1 MELLAKR
8 ITELT
13 ESQTLAMAA
22 RSRELAAKGVD
33 VINLSLGEPDFPTP
47 EHVKEAAKIAIDQ
60 NFSFYTP
67 VAGYAD
73 TRSAIVE
80 KLKRD
85 NGLVYHPDQIVTSTG
100 AKQSIIN
107 VLLCLL
113 NPGDEIL
120 VPTPYWVSYLS
131 MIQLAEA
138 KAVLMPT
145 DVHSN
150 FKITAAQLEAA
161 ITPQTKAFIFSSPC
175 NPTGTVYTGE
185 ELEALAAVFE
195 RNPHVTVISDEIYEY
210 INFNGKHQSI
220 ATIGKMQERT
230 VVVNGLSK
238 GFAMTGWRFG
248 YIAAPLAI
256 AQACV
261 KLQGQFTSATCSI
274 TQKAAIAA
282 LTGDLGPSM
291 AMTAAFKRRRSLV
304 VEALSKIDRLYCNQ
318 PEGAFYV
325 FPDVSKFYGTS
336 WGNYHIQNA
345 DDLATY
351 LLMEAHVAVV
361 TGEAFGDTNCIR
373 ISYATSDEKL
383 MEAMRRITLALDRL
397 AT

>member
-47 EHVKEAAKIAIDQ
+47 EHVKEAAKLAIDQ

-113 NPGDEIL
+113 NPGDQIL

-195 RNPHVTVISDEIYEY
+195 RHPHVTVISDEIYEY

-282 LTGDLGPSM
+282 LIGDLEPSM

-383 MEAMRRITLALDRL
+383 MEAMRRITFALDRL

>member
-1 MELLAKR
+1 MDVLAKR

-22 RSRELAAKGVD
+22 RSRELAAKGID
-33 VINLSLGEPDFPTP
+33 VINLSLGEPDFATP
-47 EHVKEAAKIAIDQ
+47 PHVKAAAKAAIDAD
-60 NFSFYTP
+60 FSFYTP
-67 VAGYAD
+67 VAGFAD
-73 TRSAIVE
+73 TRAAIVE
-80 KLKRD
+80 KLQRD
-85 NGLVYHPDQIVTSTG
+85 NGLVYTPDQIVTSTG

-107 VLLCLL
+107 VLLCIL
-113 NPGDEIL
+113 NPGDEII

-138 KAVLMPT
+138 TPVLIKA
-145 DVHSN
+145 DVQSN
-150 FKITAAQLEAA
+150 FKISAAQLEAA
-161 ITPQTKAFIFSSPC
+161 IGPKTKAFIFSSPC
-175 NPTGTVYTGE
+175 NPTGTVYTKT

-195 RNPHVTVISDEIYEY
+195 RHPHITVISDEIYEY
-210 INFNGKHQSI
+210 INFNGKHESI

-248 YIAAPLAI
+248 YIAAPLPI

-274 TQKAAIAA
+274 TQRAAIAA
-282 LTGDLGPSM
+282 LTGDLTYSQEM
-291 AMTAAFKRRRSLV
+291 NAAFERRRGLV
-304 VEALSKIDRLYCNQ
+304 VNKLKAIPGLICNE
-318 PEGAFYV
+318 PDGAFYV
-325 FPDVSKFYGTS
+325 FPDVSGFFGKSVGE
-336 WGNYHIQNA
+336 YHIRNA
-345 DDLATY
+345 DDLASY

-361 TGEAFGDTNCIR
+361 TGEAFGASNCIR

-383 MEAMRRITLALDRL
+383 STAMDRMSVALSRL
-397 AT
+397 K

>member
-47 EHVKEAAKIAIDQ
+47 EHVKEAAKLAIDQ

-195 RNPHVTVISDEIYEY
+195 RNPYVTVISDEIYEY

-282 LTGDLGPSM
+282 LTADLAPSM

-304 VEALSKIDRLYCNQ
+304 VEALSKIDRMYCNQ

>member
-47 EHVKEAAKIAIDQ
+47 EHVKEAAKLAIDQ

>member
-47 EHVKEAAKIAIDQ
+47 EHVKEAAKLAIDQ

-113 NPGDEIL
+113 NPGDQIL

-195 RNPHVTVISDEIYEY
+195 RHPHVTVISDEIYEY

-282 LTGDLGPSM
+282 LIGDLEPSM

>member
-1 MELLAKR
+1 MDVLAKR

-22 RSRELAAKGVD
+22 RSRELAAKGID
-33 VINLSLGEPDFPTP
+33 VINLSLGEPDFATP
-47 EHVKEAAKIAIDQ
+47 PHVKAAAKAAIDAD
-60 NFSFYTP
+60 FSFYTP

-73 TRSAIVE
+73 TRAAIVE
-80 KLKRD
+80 KLRRD
-85 NGLVYHPDQIVTSTG
+85 NGLVYNADQIVTSTG

-107 VLLCLL
+107 VLLCILD
-113 NPGDEIL
+113 PGDEII

-138 KAVLMPT
+138 TPVLIQAG
-145 DVHSN
+145 VESN
-150 FKITAAQLEAA
+150 FKITAEQLEAA
-161 ITPQTKAFIFSSPC
+161 IGPKTKAFIFSSPC
-175 NPTGTVYTGE
+175 NPTGTVYTKT

-195 RNPHVTVISDEIYEY
+195 KHPHIVVISDEIYEY
-210 INFNGKHQSI
+210 INFNGKHESI

-248 YIAAPLAI
+248 YIAAPLPI

-274 TQKAAIAA
+274 TQRAAIAA
-282 LTGDLGPSM
+282 LTGDLSYSREM
-291 AMTAAFKRRRSLV
+291 NAAFERRRGLV
-304 VEALSKIDRLYCNQ
+304 VDKLKAIPGLICNE
-318 PEGAFYV
+318 PDGAFYV
-325 FPDVSKFYGTS
+325 FPDVSGFFGKSYGS
-336 WGNYHIQNA
+336 YQIHNA
-345 DDLATY
+345 DDLASY

-361 TGEAFGDTNCIR
+361 TGEAFGASNCIR

-383 MEAMRRITLALDRL
+383 STAMDRMSVALSRL
-397 AT
+397 K

>member
-1 MELLAKR
+1 MDVLAKR

-22 RSRELAAKGVD
+22 RSRELAAKGID
-33 VINLSLGEPDFPTP
+33 VINLSLGEPDFATP
-47 EHVKEAAKIAIDQ
+47 GHVKEAAKAAIDAD
-60 NFSFYTP
+60 FSFYTP
-67 VAGYAD
+67 VAGYVD
-73 TRSAIVE
+73 TRAAIVE

-85 NGLVYHPDQIVTSTG
+85 NGLVYHTDQIVTSTG

-107 VLLCLL
+107 VLLCIL
-113 NPGDEIL
+113 NPGDEII

-138 KAVLMPT
+138 SPVLIHA
-145 DVHSN
+145 DVQAN
-150 FKITAAQLEAA
+150 FKITPAQLEAA
-161 ITPQTKAFIFSSPC
+161 IGPKTKAFIFSSPC
-175 NPTGTVYTGE
+175 NPTGTVYTRA

-195 RNPHVTVISDEIYEY
+195 KHPQITVISDEIYEY
-210 INFNGKHQSI
+210 INFSGKHESI

-248 YIAAPLAI
+248 YIAAPLEI

-274 TQKAAIAA
+274 TQRAAIAA
-282 LTGDLGPSM
+282 LTGDLAPSK
-291 AMTAAFKRRRSLV
+291 AMNAAFERRRGLV
-304 VEALSKIDRLYCNQ
+304 LQKLKAIPGLICNE
-318 PEGAFYV
+318 PDGAFYV
-325 FPDVSKFYGTS
+325 FPDVSGFFGKSSGE
-336 WGNYHIQNA
+336 YHIANA

-361 TGEAFGDTNCIR
+361 TGEAFGASNCIR

-383 MEAMRRITLALDRL
+383 TMAMDRMAVALARL
-397 AT
+397 KQ